1 MKKNITKAQ
10 FDAILFCMAQRAIQ
24 ENKQKDFIEYMQELS
39 KQDENIYKTKSAMP

>member
-39 KQDENIYKTKSAMP
+39 KQDENICKTKSAMP